1 MKDSKWWPWWQQV
14 LDAAAATLG
23 IGLAI
28 RMGCQLLP
36 ADGGSSRSGLHR
48 EAHVEPAPPDPH
60 GTMGRKAVIIC
71 LRTLDVFCAFFIA
84 ALVVLWLL

>member
-28 RMGCQLLP
+28 RMGYANSYPLTGVLLVAACIGKLTSSQLL
-36 ADGGSSRSGLHR
+36 RIL
-48 EAHVEPAPPDPH
+48 
-60 GTMGRKAVIIC
+60 MGRWDAKP
-71 LRTLDVFCAFFIA
+71 
-84 ALVVLWLL
+84 